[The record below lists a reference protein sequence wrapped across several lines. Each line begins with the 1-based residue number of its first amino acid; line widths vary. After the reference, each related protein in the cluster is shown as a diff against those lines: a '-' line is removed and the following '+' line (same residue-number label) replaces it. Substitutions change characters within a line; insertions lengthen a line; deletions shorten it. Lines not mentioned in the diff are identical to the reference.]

1 MAITDDLTLRGAHL
15 HGDYKLAE
23 MHLHW
28 GSNNTIG
35 SEHSVNGRKR
45 PAEVTYY
52 NTGLRTLKSSLQT
65 FYGSHHDLV
74 HRYKHSTV
82 VITIWFIVTIC
93 PYLIRE
99 WIFYYLHIYFSFF
112 YHCQDFN
119 RTWMHIWVT
128 QWVSCKYQEQLTF
141 PEHPMLPVSLNCPF
155 IIAHLVFVNVYLI
168 NPLDLLNK
176 DLACQFSYYDIY
188 LKKKSLKIPTE
199 LFRNRKSKDRQCND
213 LKKNEK
219 QWSTNHKQDK
229 PH

>member
-1 MAITDDLTLRGAHL
+1 MCPYIFSTIIRFNREYLLYLKASMAITDDLTLRGAHL

-35 SEHSVNGRKR
+35 SEHSINGRKR
-45 PAEVTYY
+45 PAEVPYY
-52 NTGLRTLKSSLQT
+52 NTILGRWS
-65 FYGSHHDLV
+65 

-99 WIFYYLHIYFSFF
+99 WIFYFLHIYVSFF

-155 IIAHLVFVNVYLI
+155 IIAHLVFVNIYLI

-176 DLACQFSYYDIY
+176 IFGFSIF
-188 LKKKSLKIPTE
+188 LLWHIPKE
-199 LFRNRKSKDRQCND
+199 
-213 LKKNEK
+213 EK
-219 QWSTNHKQDK
+219 FEDTNGVIQK
-229 PH
+229 P